1 MSGRPE
7 ETGRAGRAERAGR
20 AGTGGADHGGGREPV
35 AWSGPE
41 GARAF
46 ASVEA
51 ATDWLLG
58 YPFVFRALARWVGSG
73 SVLVDYGCGPG
84 KVADHAARLLGAKV
98 LGVDT
103 SPEMLALARA
113 SGTAVAEY
121 HLVTDGRAA
130 CLADGG
136 ADAVMCNHVLASL
149 PTEEAVLSVFREIR
163 RILRPGGPFVLLATD
178 PACGGTEYASL
189 SIGEPGAAY
198 GPGDELP
205 VRLRR
210 TDGSW
215 QVMPN
220 HAWPVDFYPAL
231 LERAGFT
238 LLVQHRPTVEEAL
251 GIPGLVDQDLAAGR
265 GWEAE
270 RAGPPLVI
278 TTAVAV

>member
-1 MSGRPE
+1 MSDRPE
-7 ETGRAGRAERAGR
+7 ETRRDARAA
-20 AGTGGADHGGGREPV
+20 TGGADHGGEQEPV

-51 ATDWLLG
+51 ATDWMLG
-58 YPFVFRALARWVGSG
+58 YPFVFRALAPWVGSG

-84 KVADHAARLLGAKV
+84 KVADRAARQLGAKV

-103 SPEMLALARA
+103 SPEMLALARRA
-113 SGTAVAEY
+113 GTAVAEY

-130 CLADGG
+130 CLADGS

-149 PTEEAVLSVFREIR
+149 PTAEAVLAVFREIR

-178 PACGGTEYASL
+178 PACSGTEYASL
-189 SIGEPGAAY
+189 SIGDPGGEYA
-198 GPGDELP
+198 PGDELP

-220 HAWPVDFYPAL
+220 HAWPVDFYPDL
-231 LERAGFT
+231 LLRAGFAD
-238 LLVQHRPTVEEAL
+238 LGRHRPTVDEAL
-251 GIPGLVDQDLAAGR
+251 GLPGLVDPDLAAGR
-265 GWEAE
+265 TWSAE
-270 RAGPPLVI
+270 RAKPPLVI
-278 TTAVAV
+278 TTALAV

>member
-1 MSGRPE
+1 MSDWPE
-7 ETGRAGRAERAGR
+7 GTGRAPRT
-20 AGTGGADHGGGREPV
+20 GTGGADHGGGQEPV

-41 GARAF
+41 GAQAF
-46 ASVEA
+46 AAVEA

-58 YPFVFRALARWVGSG
+58 YPFVFRTLARWVGGG

-84 KVADHAARLLGAKV
+84 KVADHAARRLGAKV

-103 SPEMLALARA
+103 SPEMLALARG

-130 CLADGG
+130 CLADGS

-149 PTEEAVLSVFREIR
+149 PSAQTVLAVFREIR
-163 RILRPGGPFVLLATD
+163 RILRPGGQLVLLATD
-178 PACGGTEYASL
+178 PACSGTQYASL
-189 SIGEPGAAY
+189 SIGDPGGTYA
-198 GPGDELP
+198 PGDALP

-231 LERAGFT
+231 LERAGFGD
-238 LLVQHRPTVEEAL
+238 LVQHRPTVDEAL
-251 GIPGLVDQDLAAGR
+251 ALPGLVPPVLTAGR
-265 GWEAE
+265 TWSAE
-270 RAGPPLVI
+270 RSRPPLVI

>member
-1 MSGRPE
+1 MGTVSDWPE
-7 ETGRAGRAERAGR
+7 GTGRAARAA
-20 AGTGGADHGGGREPV
+20 ASGAEHGGEQEPV

-41 GARAF
+41 GAQAF
-46 ASVEA
+46 AAVEA

-58 YPFVFRALARWVGSG
+58 YPFVFRTLAGWVGSG

-84 KVADHAARLLGAKV
+84 KVAGQAALQLGAKV

-103 SPEMLALARA
+103 SPEMLALARG

-130 CLADGG
+130 CLADGS

-149 PTEEAVLSVFREIR
+149 PTAEAVLAVFREIR

-178 PACGGTEYASL
+178 PACSGTEYASL
-189 SIGEPGAAY
+189 SIGDPGGAY
-198 GPGDELP
+198 APGDELP

-231 LERAGFT
+231 LLRAGFAD
-238 LLVQHRPTVEEAL
+238 LGQHRPTVDEAL
-251 GIPGLVDQDLAAGR
+251 GLPGLVDADLAAGR
-265 GWEAE
+265 TWSAE
-270 RAGPPLVI
+270 RAKPPLVI
-278 TTAVAV
+278 TTALAV

>member
-1 MSGRPE
+1 MSDWPE
-7 ETGRAGRAERAGR
+7 GTGRAGTSGAEH
-20 AGTGGADHGGGREPV
+20 GGSRDHGGGQEPV

-46 ASVEA
+46 AAVEA

-58 YPFVFRALARWVGSG
+58 YPFVFRSLARWVGSG

-103 SPEMLALARA
+103 SPEMLALARG

-130 CLADGG
+130 CLADGS

-149 PTEEAVLSVFREIR
+149 PTAEAVLEVFREIR

-178 PACGGTEYASL
+178 PACSGTEYASL
-189 SIGEPGAAY
+189 SIGDRGGTY

-238 LLVQHRPTVEEAL
+238 GLTQHRPTVEEAL
-251 GIPGLVDQDLAAGR
+251 GLPGLVDPELAAGR
-265 GWEAE
+265 AWTAE

-278 TTAVAV
+278 TTALAA

>member
-1 MSGRPE
+1 MSDWPEGSGRD
-7 ETGRAGRAERAGR
+7 AG
-20 AGTGGADHGGGREPV
+20 AGTGGADHGGGQEPV

-46 ASVEA
+46 AAVEA

-58 YPFVFRALARWVGSG
+58 YPFVFRSLARWVGSG

-84 KVADHAARLLGAKV
+84 KVADRAARQLGAKV

-103 SPEMLALARA
+103 SPEMLALARG

-121 HLVTDGRAA
+121 HLVTDGRTA
-130 CLADGG
+130 CLADGS

-149 PTEEAVLSVFREIR
+149 PSEEAVLAVFREIR

-178 PACGGTEYASL
+178 PACSGREYASL
-189 SIGEPGAAY
+189 SIGEPGGAY

-215 QVMPN
+215 QTMPN

-231 LERAGFT
+231 LERAGFAD
-238 LLVQHRPTVEEAL
+238 LVQHRPTVDEAL
-251 GIPGLVDQDLAAGR
+251 GLPGLVDPDLAAGR
-265 GWEAE
+265 TWSAE
-270 RAGPPLVI
+270 RSAPPLVI
-278 TTAVAV
+278 TTALAV

>member
-1 MSGRPE
+1 MSDWPE
-7 ETGRAGRAERAGR
+7 GTGRAGRNEPT
-20 AGTGGADHGGGREPV
+20 GTGGADHGDGQESV

-58 YPFVFRALARWVGSG
+58 YPFVFRALGRWVGSG

-84 KVADHAARLLGAKV
+84 KVADHGARLLGAKV

-103 SPEMLALARA
+103 SPEMLALARGT
-113 SGTAVAEY
+113 GTAVAEF
-121 HLVTDGRAA
+121 HLVTDGRTA
-130 CLADGG
+130 CLADGS

-149 PTEEAVLSVFREIR
+149 PTGEAVLAVFREIR
-163 RILRPGGPFVLLATD
+163 RMLRPGGPFVLLATD
-178 PACGGTEYASL
+178 PACSGTEYASL
-189 SIGEPGAAY
+189 RIGEAGAAY

-210 TDGSW
+210 TDGTW

-220 HAWPVDFYPAL
+220 RAWPVDFYPAL

-238 LLVQHRPTVEEAL
+238 LIVQHRPTVEEAL
-251 GIPGLVDQDLAAGR
+251 GLPGLVDPDLAAGR
-265 GWEAE
+265 GWAAE
-270 RAGPPLVI
+270 RAAPPLVI
-278 TTAVAV
+278 TTALAV